1 MVNREE
7 EDRLIHMHQEKIEEE
22 LHRNMERQ
30 SREHDMRMREL
41 EEYERYLSLKEE
53 DMNLGDISVDVLN
66 EDKYRELLKELEGD
80 IAKVGKTLSKINEF
94 QIKAN
99 LMGEEIEINTPT
111 FNISVDV
118 GIGNK

>member
-1 MVNREE
+1 MINREE
-7 EDRLIHMHQEKIEEE
+7 EDRLIHMHQKKIEEE

-41 EEYERYLSLKEE
+41 EEYERYLMLKEE
-53 DMNLGDISVDVLN
+53 DMNLGDIKVDVLN
-66 EDKYRELLKELEGD
+66 EDEYRKLLKELEED

-111 FNISVDV
+111 FNISVDI

>member
-66 EDKYRELLKELEGD
+66 EDKYRELLKELERD